1 MGHKITE
8 AIIENG
14 QLKYIEKTLPAGRIK
29 VHIIYDA
36 IEETLPETEMAR
48 IVRES
53 SGLYAN
59 IDVDAESK
67 KLRENWERNALK

>member
-1 MGHKITE
+1 MGHKIAE

-36 IEETLPETEMAR
+36 VEETLPDTDMAR
-48 IVRES
+48 IVREA
-53 SGLYAN
+53 SGLYTN
-59 IDVDAESK
+59 IDVDAESR
-67 KLRENWERNALK
+67 KLRESWERDALK

>member
-14 QLKYIEKTLPAGRIK
+14 QLKYIEKTLPSGRIK

-67 KLRENWERNALK
+67 KLRENWERNVLK

>member
-1 MGHKITE
+1 MGHKIAE

-36 IEETLPETEMAR
+36 IEETLPETELAR

-53 SGLYAN
+53 SGLYTN
-59 IDVDAESK
+59 IDVDAESR
-67 KLRENWERNALK
+67 KLRESWERNVLK